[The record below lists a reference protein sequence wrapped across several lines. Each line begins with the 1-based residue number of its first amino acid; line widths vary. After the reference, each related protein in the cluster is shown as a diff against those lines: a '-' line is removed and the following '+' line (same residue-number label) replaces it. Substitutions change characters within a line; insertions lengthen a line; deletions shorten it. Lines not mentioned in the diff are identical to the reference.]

1 MFLRRLLLP
10 LVKQGALRQR
20 LARVQRL
27 RPELG
32 RQFRLVQEVNRAVCH
47 RQQNRLLRARRRRRP
62 DPQQAYRL
70 HHLSEA
76 NNGQDPA
83 DDLSPER
90 PLVRRAHLS
99 GHRFNPS
106 DHRRHR
112 LSRVNRKQAGLPRP
126 PNPGRLVPPRT
137 LLSEGAA
144 KVSARK
150 GERHHHRPA
159 PVRVSV
165 GAELSAD
172 NLEPTNLQP
181 RHLPVQVRARPE
193 AELSADNLAPK
204 NLQLRHLPVQV
215 RAKVQADRREGKVPM
230 VSLPGSQRVEQ
241 HQLRLSKGRE
251 NLQRK
256 KEKGLHRRGRSK
268 ILAQLP

>member
-47 RQQNRLLRARRRRRP
+47 RQQNRLPRARRRRRP
-62 DPQQAYRL
+62 EPQQAYRL

-76 NNGQDPA
+76 NNGQDLA

-90 PLVRRAHLS
+90 LLAPRAHPS
-99 GHRFNPS
+99 GRRFNPS

-126 PNPGRLVPPRT
+126 PNPDRLVAPRT

-144 KVSARK
+144 KVSELNVA
-150 GERHHHRPA
+150 GHHHQPV

-165 GAELSAD
+165 AAGLSEAHRATANLARHLGVQGPPRREAEKSAD
-172 NLEPTNLQP
+172 NQ
-181 RHLPVQVRARPE
+181 
-193 AELSADNLAPK
+193 APK
-204 NLQLRHLPVQV
+204 NLQLRRLPVQV
-215 RAKVQADRREGKVPM
+215 RAKRQADHREGKVPM